1 MRKNAWTETG
11 MAGSFYFEHMQDHL
25 LRQRLK
31 QEKDQHADIGP
42 FDTPPVCPKRS
53 ARLDQEIKKLK
64 WLP

>member
-1 MRKNAWTETG
+1 